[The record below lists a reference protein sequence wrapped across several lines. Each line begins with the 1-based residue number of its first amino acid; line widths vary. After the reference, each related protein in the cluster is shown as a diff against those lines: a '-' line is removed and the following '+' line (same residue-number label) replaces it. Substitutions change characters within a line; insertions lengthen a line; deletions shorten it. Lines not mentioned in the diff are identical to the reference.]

1 MRYFS
6 NIQTMAQPKGKT
18 GNPNGR
24 PKGRPNKATAE
35 MREWLDKIIKRNR
48 KQIEED
54 LKVLE
59 PKDRLLI
66 LEKFMQYTTPKMQS
80 ISAEVTGADGQ
91 PIIQERNLTAAEV
104 ADIMHEYDIKYKSG
118 TVADLQK

>member
-1 MRYFS
+1 
-6 NIQTMAQPKGKT
+6 MAQPKGKS

-24 PKGRPNKATAE
+24 PKGTPNKTTAE
-35 MREWLDKIIKRNR
+35 MRQWLDKIIKRNR

-54 LKVLE
+54 LKALE

-80 ISAEVTGADGQ
+80 ISAEVTGENGQ
-91 PIIQERNLTAAEV
+91 PLFQERNLTAADV
-104 ADIMHEYDIKYKSG
+104 ADIMHEYDQKYKGSIII
-118 TVADLQK
+118 DSKK